1 MSKRVATLVVVA
13 VWILIVALAGC
24 QASAPAAQPKAGAP
38 AAPGPVAAGAPT
50 AVSGAL
56 SYPTPQA
63 SGPEATARC
72 KLVYVNDAGFFW
84 YEPSTGNRQPLAPLP
99 ARTFA
104 GAPAVSPDGKRVV
117 YSLNDAEKSAQKH
130 DNGTDLYIM
139 DADGKNARPLVEH
152 GQVGSWLGEPTWTPD
167 GKSVYFTRR
176 DAHGAETVER
186 VDVASGKSQVVLQ
199 DAATPTISPDGQ
211 HIAYLKTDPQAFTQD
226 LWVSNLDGSEARRLL
241 GDPEFT
247 SLVAPRFAPDSQ
259 RIVFV
264 AVGGPDRPSVDR
276 PKAARFNPLAWL
288 GPAVAE
294 AHAVPYNLWTVNVD
308 GSGITRLTNDLEID
322 SPVTAWSP
330 DGKWLAFMGDLGMY
344 LIDAKDGKQLR
355 YLGKEF
361 AVGGMDW
368 PACATG

>member
-1 MSKRVATLVVVA
+1 MSKRVLKVIVVGA
-13 VWILIVALAGC
+13 WMLIGALAGC
-24 QASAPAAQPKAGAP
+24 QASAPAAQPKP
-38 AAPGPVAAGAPT
+38 AAPGQASTPVAA
-50 AVSGAL
+50 SAL

-84 YEPSTGNRQPLAPLP
+84 YEPATGNRRPLAPLR
-99 ARTFA
+99 ARTFV
-104 GAPAVSPDGKRVV
+104 GAPAVSADGKRIV
-117 YSLNDAEKSAQKH
+117 YSLSDTERAAQKH
-130 DNGTDLYIM
+130 DNGTDLYVM
-139 DADGKNARPLVEH
+139 DADGKNERLLVDH
-152 GQVGSWLGEPTWTPD
+152 GAVGSWLGEPVWTPD

-176 DAHGAETVER
+176 DAHGAETIER
-186 VDVASGKSQVVLQ
+186 VDVASGTTGVILQ
-199 DAATPTISPDGQ
+199 DAATPTISPDGK

-226 LWVSNLDGSEARRLL
+226 LWVANLDGSGARRLL

-264 AVGGPDRPSVDR
+264 AVGGPARPPVER
-276 PKAARFNPLAWL
+276 PKASGFNPLAWFS
-288 GPAVAE
+288 PAVAE
-294 AHAVPYNLWTVNVD
+294 AHGVPYNIWTVNVD
-308 GSGITRLTNDLEID
+308 GSNLTRLTNDLEID

-330 DGKWLAFMGDLGMY
+330 DGAWIAFMGDLGMY
-344 LIDAKDGKQLR
+344 LVSAKDGTQLR

-368 PACATG
+368 PNCSPG